1 MAKKWRKVTRGL
13 HRDLGYLTTG
23 LTICYAVSGVA
34 VNHVESWNPNRTM
47 ARTQVDVGPL
57 SGDNPAARRAD
68 AITKLQLEPEDV
80 RSELQQGPNQLSVFF
95 VSGSE
100 LTIDPATGKGLLQ
113 LVEDRPV
120 LRQFNAL
127 HLNDLKGAWTWFA
140 DAYAIILAFL
150 AVSGLVMLKGRLG
163 FAGRGKWLFALGL
176 IVPIAFIVGGSY

>member
-1 MAKKWRKVTRGL
+1 MIVVAGKQLVAIGFVIKVDR
-13 HRDLGYLTTG
+13 
-23 LTICYAVSGVA
+23 VA
-34 VNHVESWNPNRTM
+34 VAVRPNP
-47 ARTQVDVGPL
+47 
-57 SGDNPAARRAD
+57 RAEGTASD
-68 AITKLQLEPEDV
+68 EAEPPTWFPFRPDE
-80 RSELQQGPNQLSVFF
+80 
-95 VSGSE
+95 
-100 LTIDPATGKGLLQ
+100 TGE